1 MNIFLGHL
9 SGEALRFATTVG
21 VFGSRMVHSGGG
33 GGDDDDDDDDDDD
46 GGAATMTDDGCGY

>member
-1 MNIFLGHL
+1 VNIFLGHL

-21 VFGSRMVHSGGG
+21 VFSRMVHSGGG

>member
-1 MNIFLGHL
+1 VNIFLGHL

-21 VFGSRMVHSGGG
+21 VFDSLMVHSGGG
-33 GGDDDDDDDDDDD
+33 GGDDDDDDDD

>member
-21 VFGSRMVHSGGG
+21 VFSRMVHSGGG
-33 GGDDDDDDDDDDD
+33 GGDDDDGDDDDDD